1 MRTID
6 VEVLMSYY
14 NGDRY
19 IREQI
24 QSILD
29 QTYSGMIKILIRD
42 DGSTKTELRKILDE
56 IPCPE
61 NRQIE
66 LIREE
71 NVGPQ
76 RSFLRL
82 IQLADQAEYYFYA
95 DQDDVWL
102 EDKIQ
107 NAVQKMQEKQ
117 TDVKLYCSNYKITDS
132 DLQVICESGVTIR
145 ENTFQFLTALLF
157 NTFPG
162 CVMGMNAGLLNLL
175 KKMNVKNCMMHDSYT
190 FGTALAVGE
199 VYYDARPEILHRI
212 HQNNVVGYGFK
223 KIKPGKW
230 IREKFSLLIHK
241 EDYDLSEYADSLLQ
255 MYGEDRLSFSQD
267 VRLLRDFKK
276 SPVRT
281 WQLLRHPALKH
292 KLDRE
297 AASIYCKILFHLF

>member
-24 QSILD
+24 QSILN

-56 IPCPE
+56 ISCPE

-66 LIREE
+66 LIWEE

-107 NAVQKMQEKQ
+107 NAVQKMQEMQ

-132 DLQVICESGVTIR
+132 DLQVIRESGVTIR

-190 FGTALAVGE
+190 FGTALAAGK
-199 VYYDARPEILHRI
+199 VYYDARPGILHRI

-241 EDYDLSEYADSLLQ
+241 EDYDLSEYAGSLLQ
-255 MYGEDRLSFSQD
+255 MCGEDRLSFLED

-281 WQLLRHPALKH
+281 WQLFRHPALKH

-297 AASIYCKILFHLF
+297 SASIYCKILLHLF